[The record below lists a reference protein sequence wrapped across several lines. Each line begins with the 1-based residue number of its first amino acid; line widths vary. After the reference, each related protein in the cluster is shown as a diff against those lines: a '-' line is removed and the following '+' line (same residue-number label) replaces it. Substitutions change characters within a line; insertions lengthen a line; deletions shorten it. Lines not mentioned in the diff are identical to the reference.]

1 MSIKKTILARLLA
14 NENIEV
20 VHGNYETA
28 FFDVKNRILGLPLW
42 NDEELYDMLIGHEV
56 SHALY
61 TPTDKWIEIVEDKEN
76 LIPNSVYNVVE
87 DIRIERKIQDKY
99 PGLVSPFIRGYKRLH
114 EKDFFNLLGEQFIR
128 INDYNFIDRL
138 NIKAKLRDLVEVEFT
153 QQEEKLVSKANAA
166 DTWEEVDEV
175 VKEIYA
181 YMKER
186 REELKNKPENNKDS
200 YKDLIPSNDETSET
214 KSENDFE
221 DGEIVDVSSEKGY
234 SDELENEEN
243 FEKTDE
249 NSDENSYKDKMTDE
263 KSPISQESVDS
274 LVSVTDRQFENFKK
288 NNLLERDHHGKIAT
302 VSQGLNEQQK
312 NEILIS
318 YKELCEHRE
327 FVSDKELTKNFIKEN
342 EAVVNNM
349 VKEFD
354 LKKSAFQYAKASISR
369 SGSLDTNKL
378 HNYKFTDDIFLRR
391 IKLADSKN
399 HGMVML
405 VDYSG
410 SMLYTLKNV
419 IKQTLVLAMFCK
431 KANIPF
437 EVYGFTGF
445 SGGIWNGQTFLDQKQ
460 YTLFPDHIEHTNI
473 CVFNILSSSM
483 PKTVYNDAFG
493 NLVKQ
498 SEIDSNNYYG
508 GRYNNVGFESLGD
521 TPLNESLI
529 VMYDVLRKFRV
540 KNNVQKLSFITLTD
554 GSSNSMVFTGNDMIR
569 ALRQPK
575 KVKIDGS
582 YMTLDYRITRKI
594 LLDMKSKGI
603 ADNIL
608 NYDLSEKRQ
617 GKRTINDAAYA
628 CESKKTVDREAKY
641 KEYLKTG
648 SATFDKTFGYD
659 RVIIIQQEN
668 SVLSIN
674 DDELEIEENATKR
687 QITKAFKK
695 FSSSKKNS
703 RVLASKFME
712 IVA

>member
-28 FFDVKNRILGLPLW
+28 FFDVKNRMLGLPLW

-56 SHALY
+56 SHALH
-61 TPTDKWIEIVEDKEN
+61 TPADKWIAVVENKEN
-76 LIPNSVYNVVE
+76 LIPQSVYNVVE

-99 PGLVSPFIRGYKRLH
+99 PGLVSSFIRGYKRLH
-114 EKDFFNLLGEQFIR
+114 EKDFFNLSGEQFIR
-128 INDYNFIDRL
+128 IKDYNFIDRL

-153 QQEEKLVSKANAA
+153 QQEEELVSKAHSA

-175 VKEIYA
+175 VKEVYA
-181 YMKER
+181 YMKKR
-186 REELKNKPENNKDS
+186 REELKNKSEKNEDIYEVS
-200 YKDLIPSNDETSET
+200 VPSNGETSET

-221 DGEIVDVSSEKGY
+221 DGESVDARPEEGD
-234 SDELENEEN
+234 SDESENGEN
-243 FEKTDE
+243 FQTTSEE
-249 NSDENSYKDKMTDE
+249 SDENSYKGNVTDE
-263 KSPISQESVDS
+263 KNPLSQESVNS
-274 LVSVTDRQFENFKK
+274 LDSVTDRQFENFKK
-288 NNLLERDHHGKIAT
+288 NNLLERDNYGKVVTI
-302 VSQGLNEQQK
+302 SQGLNEQQK
-312 NEILIS
+312 SEILIS
-318 YKELCEHRE
+318 YKELCEHRA
-327 FVSDKELTKNFIKEN
+327 VVPDKELTKTFIKEN

-354 LKKSAFQYAKASISR
+354 LRKSAFQYAKASISR

-410 SMLYTLKNV
+410 SMMYTLKNV

-437 EVYGFTGF
+437 EVYGFTG
-445 SGGIWNGQTFLDQKQ
+445 GNWNGQPFLDEKQ
-460 YTLFPDHIEHTNI
+460 YTLFPDHIEHTHI
-473 CVFNILSSSM
+473 RVFNILSSSM

-498 SEIDSNNYYG
+498 SEIDSDNYYG

-554 GSSNSMVFTGNDMIR
+554 GGANSMVFTGNDMIR
-569 ALRQPK
+569 VFRQPK
-575 KVKIDGS
+575 KVKIDGN
-582 YMTLDYRITRKI
+582 YMVFDHRITRKI

-603 ADNIL
+603 ADTIV
-608 NYDLSEKRQ
+608 NYDLSEKRY
-617 GKRTINDAAYA
+617 GKRSVNDAAYA

-674 DDELEIEENATKR
+674 DDELEIEENATKS
-687 QITKAFKK
+687 QITRAFKK